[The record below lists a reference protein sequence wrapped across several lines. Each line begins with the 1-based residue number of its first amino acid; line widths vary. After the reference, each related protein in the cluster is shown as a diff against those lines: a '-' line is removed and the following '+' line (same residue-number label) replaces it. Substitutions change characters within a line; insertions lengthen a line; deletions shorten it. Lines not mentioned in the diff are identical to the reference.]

1 MNIRS
6 AKAKGA
12 RLCKELRDGLL
23 ATFSGRLVAGDI
35 AVTASSVPG
44 PDLYL
49 SPRAR
54 DLLGMQFE
62 CKNQETLQLNAALHQ
77 AQSHCRGGEIPV
89 LVFRRNRAGTYAV
102 LPIDA
107 FLNLLGAAKR
117 ETGA

>member
-12 RLCKELRDGLL
+12 RLCKELRDALL
-23 ATFSGRLVAGDI
+23 ATFPDKLVVGDI
-35 AVTASSVPG
+35 AVTSASVPG

-54 DLLGMQFE
+54 DLLNMQFE
-62 CKNQETLQLNAALHQ
+62 CKNQEKLNINAALLQ
-77 AQSHCRGGEIPV
+77 AQGHCRGGEIPV

-102 LPIDA
+102 LPLDA
-107 FLNLLGAAKR
+107 FLNLLGAAKK
-117 ETGA
+117 ESTQ